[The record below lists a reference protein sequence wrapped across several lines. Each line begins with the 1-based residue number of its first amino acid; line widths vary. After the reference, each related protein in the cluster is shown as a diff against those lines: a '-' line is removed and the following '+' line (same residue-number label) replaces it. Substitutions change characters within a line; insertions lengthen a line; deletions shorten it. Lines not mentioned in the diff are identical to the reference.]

1 MELIDVIKLME
12 NLKGLGIS
20 IKSTVVLKHLLSIPR
35 LASCI
40 QHITLERVI
49 SKDGPLQLETAMAS
63 LRSIEIQGENGW
75 RILKGPADIRS
86 NHTSPKS
93 GNRSSIDRKEPCY
106 PTNSC
111 NEQKAER
118 EASLNTSANLY
129 FSTRECV
136 STFKE
141 GNNFTDHKINI

>member
-1 MELIDVIKLME
+1 ME

-63 LRSIEIQGENGW
+63 LRSIEIQGGT
-75 RILKGPADIRS
+75 ISDIMEHTRYGCISRS
-86 NHTSPKS
+86 Q
-93 GNRSSIDRKEPCY
+93 IDMQLH
-106 PTNSC
+106 S
-111 NEQKAER
+111 
-118 EASLNTSANLY
+118 
-129 FSTRECV
+129 F
-136 STFKE
+136 
-141 GNNFTDHKINI
+141 